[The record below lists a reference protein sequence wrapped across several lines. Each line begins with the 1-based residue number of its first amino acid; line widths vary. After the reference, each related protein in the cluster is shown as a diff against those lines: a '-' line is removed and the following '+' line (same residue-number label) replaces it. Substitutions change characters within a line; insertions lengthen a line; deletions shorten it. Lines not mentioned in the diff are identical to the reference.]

1 MNGTVKWLDK
11 DRGYRFFGRQMAI
24 SLSTQFG
31 LQLAAGDQVTF
42 ELALDQK
49 SGRKAINV
57 RAA

>member
-1 MNGTVKWLDK
+1 
-11 DRGYRFFGRQMAI
+11 MAI